1 MIEFLGIQV
10 EMFSGVIIPVTTAL
24 TIITWRV
31 IRYLIRKEICFK
43 AQKDTVTR
51 LDKTE
56 SESGTTHGTIHE
68 DLNNQSNRITA
79 LETKMDIFLK
89 HFNLKYD

>member
-24 TIITWRV
+24 TIITWRA

-68 DLNNQSNRITA
+68 DLNN
-79 LETKMDIFLK
+79 
-89 HFNLKYD
+89 